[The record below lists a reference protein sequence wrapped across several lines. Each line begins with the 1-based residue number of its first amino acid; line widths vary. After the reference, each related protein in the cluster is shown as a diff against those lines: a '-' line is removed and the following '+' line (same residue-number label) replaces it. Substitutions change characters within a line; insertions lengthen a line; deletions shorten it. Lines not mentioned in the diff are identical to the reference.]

1 MTIFTGICIYLAFS
15 FLVGYLQEQQLAT
28 HLHREEMESMAR
40 DTLALQQ
47 DASGYWDHDD

>member
-1 MTIFTGICIYLAFS
+1 MTVFTGICIYLAFF

-28 HLHREEMESMAR
+28 QLHRQEMESMAH

-47 DASGYWDHDD
+47 DATGYWERDD